1 MPGKLPLDGSGYV
14 GEVNRNTSDEIPPI
28 IGDYR
33 GALMPEL
40 SQSELR
46 TVIMWGRHY
55 RNSFHAED
63 YEGIQAHNR
72 FLNRLKDMQ
81 KKT

>member
-1 MPGKLPLDGSGYV
+1 MERSCHVGK
-14 GEVNRNTSDEIPPI
+14 VNGNAIDELPPI

-33 GALMPEL
+33 GAVMPEL

-81 KKT
+81 EKKT